1 MNPFTN
7 LTPLAQA
14 FGWTVVH
21 SLWQI
26 AIIWLV
32 FKALEWKL
40 SRRHQAVYLLALMAM
55 LASTGWA
62 ATTFMLEF
70 SRATQAAQ
78 EDFPSQVFPGQTVFN
93 LENTNEV
100 IQSPSS
106 LTFWNTALGWLEN
119 HSAQIGWAWLL
130 CAVLL
135 WLRLIGG
142 WWLAQ
147 RLRRRDVSSAADNF
161 QELCSE
167 WAKRLNINTNIQLLE
182 SPHIAEPLTLGFWK
196 PVVLFPAGMLLQ
208 LSPAQVEALLLHE
221 LAHIRRHDYLVNLV
235 QLALEVCFFYHP
247 LFWMLSREARS
258 RREFCCDEV
267 VMRHTPDPL
276 LYAKTLTDLQLSFL
290 QPSTQF
296 VMNATGK
303 SRFTERILHIA
314 GISPKRSARP
324 NFLIALLLPL
334 AFGLSSWWPS
344 VPETSKLDSMDLP
357 TLPVLDTTPPRNVYS
372 DPTLARPRENNA
384 PTQQKTLEQLADN
397 LGKRNESQRVSINI
411 EPSKPENVAIEVVKM
426 NVLYVGVDN
435 PLRIAAAGVPAN
447 ELVVELIGAGS
458 ISGSDGNYLVRVSQ
472 PGEIKV
478 RVSRK
483 VDGEIKFVV
492 DQKYRVK
499 RIPDPTPKLD
509 GKYRSSSITP
519 EAMQQSKG
527 IVMLLE
533 NFDFDAVCEVVGFE
547 ATYLPMEEDPI
558 SIYNRGGEW
567 NAGVLDWV
575 KKAKEG
581 DTYFFD
587 NIMIKCPG
595 DVNPRNVGG
604 LAFKIKKGE

>member
-1 MNPFTN
+1 MFSTN
-7 LTPLAQA
+7 LIPLAQA
-14 FGWTVVH
+14 FGLMVAH
-21 SLWQI
+21 SFWQI
-26 AIIWLV
+26 AIVWVI
-32 FKALEWKL
+32 FKLLEWKL
-40 SRRHQAVYLLALMAM
+40 SRRHQVVYLL
-55 LASTGWA
+55 
-62 ATTFMLEF
+62 
-70 SRATQAAQ
+70 
-78 EDFPSQVFPGQTVFN
+78 
-93 LENTNEV
+93 
-100 IQSPSS
+100 S
-106 LTFWNTALGWLEN
+106 LTGMLVSAVWATVTFVGALTRLQAVDTTAFPESEHEVAFVQPTTVSDVLTSNPNLWELSQTWLES

-130 CAVLL
+130 CAGLL
-135 WLRLIGG
+135 WLRLVGG

-161 QELCSE
+161 QQLCSD
-167 WAKRLNINTNIQLLE
+167 WAKHLNINTKIQLLE

-196 PVVLFPAGMLLQ
+196 PVVLFPVGMLLQ

-267 VMRHTPDPL
+267 VMRHTPNPL

-324 NFLIALLLPL
+324 NFLLALLLPL

-344 VPETSKLDSMDLP
+344 APETSKLDRMDLP

-372 DPTLARPRENNA
+372 EPTLARPRENSA
-384 PTQQKTLEQLADN
+384 PTQQKTLDQVADD
-397 LGKRNESQRVSINI
+397 LGKKYENQRVSINT

-426 NVLYVGVDN
+426 NVLYIGVDN

-458 ISGSDGNYLVRVSQ
+458 ITGSDGSYTVRVSQ

-483 VDGEIKFVV
+483 VGGEIKFVV

-499 RIPDPTPKLD
+499 RIPDPAPKMD
-509 GKYRSSSITP
+509 GVYRSSSIPP
-519 EAMQQSKG
+519 EVMQTSKG
-527 IVMLLE
+527 IKLMLE

-547 ATYLPMEEDPI
+547 VTYLPKEESPI
-558 SIYNRGGEW
+558 AIYNKGGEW
-567 NAGVLDWV
+567 NAAPLEWS
-575 KKAKEG
+575 KKAKLG
-581 DTYFFD
+581 DAYFFD

-604 LAFKIKKGE
+604 LAYKIKKNE

>member
-1 MNPFTN
+1 MFSTN
-7 LTPLAQA
+7 LIPLAQA
-14 FGWTVVH
+14 FGLMVTH

-32 FKALEWKL
+32 FKILEWKL
-40 SRRHQAVYLLALMAM
+40 SARHRVVYLLSLAGM
-55 LASTGWA
+55 LISAAWATVTFVGAWTRLQVVDITANPGSEHEVAFVQPTTVPDVLSTNPNLWE
-62 ATTFMLEF
+62 L
-70 SRATQAAQ
+70 
-78 EDFPSQVFPGQTVFN
+78 SQT
-93 LENTNEV
+93 
-100 IQSPSS
+100 
-106 LTFWNTALGWLEN
+106 WLEN
-119 HSAQIGWAWLL
+119 HSAQIGWAWLV
-130 CAVLL
+130 CAGLL

-147 RLRRRDVSSAADNF
+147 RLRLRNVSTAADNF
-161 QELCSE
+161 QQLCSS
-167 WAKRLNINTNIQLLE
+167 WAKHLKINTKIQLLE

-196 PVVLFPAGMLLQ
+196 PVVLFPVGMLLQ

-303 SRFTERILHIA
+303 SRFTERILHIV

-334 AFGLSSWWPS
+334 AIGLSSWWPS
-344 VPETSKLDSMDLP
+344 APETSKLDTTDLP
-357 TLPVLDTTPPRNVYS
+357 ILPVLDTTPPRNAYS
-372 DPTLARPRENNA
+372 EPTLARPRENNA
-384 PTQQKTLEQLADN
+384 PTQQKALEQLADN
-397 LGKRNESQRVSINI
+397 LGKRHENQRVSINI
-411 EPSKPENVAIEVVKM
+411 EPSTPENVAIEVVKM
-426 NVLYVGVDN
+426 NVLYIGVDN
-435 PLRIAAAGVPAN
+435 PLRIAAAGIPAN

-499 RIPDPTPKLD
+499 RIPDPAPKLD

-567 NAGVLDWV
+567 NAGVPEWV
-575 KKAKEG
+575 KKAKGG